1 MKNQLFIAMLL
12 PILFLMACS
21 SNKSENSS
29 ADVYSEAADSVSITG
44 LHGDSIKLVKTA
56 NLDFKVKDVYNA
68 SLAITAS
75 ARNLGGRITH
85 HNIVSEVQ
93 ENKELTISADSLLL
107 ITAYQTKGDIIA
119 KIPTNQLD
127 EFMAEVYGLSSFIIT
142 SNLDVDDRS
151 LQYLEDDLKQ
161 KSRAKFLAD
170 VDLKKT
176 DIKGTEQLINQHDD
190 LIDKNIANR
199 QIIADTR
206 YSTVQLTLSQN
217 PSINKEKSVNVNLSS
232 YQIPTSKRMADAFLA
247 GWEYFMD
254 LFIALMHLWMFIVL
268 GLAIWLISRV
278 YKRKNVPNLEA
289 KLA

>member
-1 MKNQLFIAMLL
+1 MKKQPFIAMLL

-29 ADVYSEAADSVSITG
+29 ADVYSEAADSVSVTG

-75 ARNLGGRITH
+75 ARNLGGMITH
-85 HNIVSEVQ
+85 HNIVTEVQ

-127 EFMAEVYGLSSFIIT
+127 EFMSEVYGLSSFIIT

-151 LQYLEDDLKQ
+151 LQYLESDLKQ
-161 KSRAKFLAD
+161 KSRSKILSD

-190 LIDKNIANR
+190 LINKNIANR

-206 YSTVQLTLSQN
+206 YSTVQLTLTQN
-217 PSINKEKSVNVNLSS
+217 PSIKKEKSVNDHLSA
-232 YQIPTSKRMADAFLA
+232 YQIPTGKRMIDAFLA

-254 LFIALMHLWMFIVL
+254 LFIALVHLWMFIVL
-268 GLAIWLISRV
+268 GLAIWLIYRAYKCNKIVNTEARV
-278 YKRKNVPNLEA
+278 V
-289 KLA
+289 

>member
-1 MKNQLFIAMLL
+1 MKKQPFIAIVL

-21 SNKSENSS
+21 SNKSENASS
-29 ADVYSEAADSVSITG
+29 DVYSESADSVSVTG

-56 NLDFKVKDVYNA
+56 NLDFKVKDVYDA
-68 SLAITAS
+68 SLTITAS
-75 ARNLGGRITH
+75 ARNLGGMITH
-85 HNIVSEVQ
+85 HNIVTEVQ
-93 ENKELTISADSLLL
+93 QNKELSISADSLLL

-127 EFMAEVYGLSSFIIT
+127 EFMAEVYGLSSFINT

-151 LQYLEDDLKQ
+151 LQYLESDLKQ
-161 KSRAKFLAD
+161 KSRAKILAD
-170 VDLKKT
+170 VNLKDT

-190 LIDKNIANR
+190 LINKNIANR

-217 PSINKEKSVNVNLSS
+217 PSIKKEKAVNDNLSS
-232 YQIPTSKRMADAFLA
+232 YQIPTNKRIVDAFLA

-254 LFIALMHLWMFIVL
+254 LIIALMHLWMFIVL
-268 GLAIWLISRV
+268 GLAIWLIFRM
-278 YKRKNVPNLEA
+278 YKRKKGSTLEA
-289 KLA
+289 KLV